1 MCCVCG
7 FIHRDDRI
15 VIDNKPY
22 RAYKPHYHWTPKGGE
37 LQLDNIR
44 YHATVCVAC
53 CGDRIN
59 WEEFYES
66 RKRTSDEYVV
76 LGSLNAVLPLRY
88 EVFVSDLY
96 ELQCVYLRK
105 SVF

>member
-1 MCCVCG
+1 MTNG
-7 FIHRDDRI
+7 RH
-15 VIDNKPY
+15 
-22 RAYKPHYHWTPKGGE
+22 
-37 LQLDNIR
+37 
-44 YHATVCVAC
+44 
-53 CGDRIN
+53 
-59 WEEFYES
+59 
-66 RKRTSDEYVV
+66 KRTSDEYVV